1 MTLPSLQRF
10 SKAIVGQMMAGADVN
25 IFATHVIGQY
35 PVGQGCQGA
44 AGEIYRYA
52 SFDGPTAPG
61 LLVGPTLANVAK
73 SIQTSFPTA
82 TPITVQ
88 AEYPI
93 LPNTIG
99 SHYIEGA
106 FASVTANEY
115 AGGKIVIAAKS
126 GAGYTYDIKGN
137 SATGNPQAGNVRFQL
152 VQPLQ
157 VTLGTNSSVIIA
169 PNMCNDLQSAS
180 VTTNWQVAGVT
191 MSQTGQNSTSNNLFG
206 WIQTKGLVGCTEDAT
221 TAIVNGQGVS
231 LSKINNGY
239 YAAYGAT
246 GTASGGVQGLPAI
259 GQSVQANGSTGG
271 IGVIYL
277 ILE

>member
-44 AGEIYRYA
+44 AGEIYRYC

-61 LLVGPTLANVAK
+61 TIVGPTLANVAK

-106 FASVTANEY
+106 FASVTINEY

-126 GAGYTYDIKGN
+126 GAGFTYDIKGN
-137 SATGNPQAGNVRFQL
+137 TATGTPQAGNVRFQL

-157 VTLGTNSSVIIA
+157 VTLGTNSSIIIA
-169 PNMCNDLQSAS
+169 PNMYNDLQAAS
-180 VTTNWQVAGVT
+180 VTTNWQVSGVT

-221 TAIVNGQGVS
+221 TAIVNGQGVA
-231 LSKINNGY
+231 LSKVNNGY

-259 GQSVQANGSTGG
+259 GQSVQANGNTGG

>member
-25 IFATHVIGQY
+25 IYATHVIAQY
-35 PVGQGCQGA
+35 PIGQGCQGA
-44 AGEIYRYA
+44 AGEIYRYS

-61 LLVGPTLANVAK
+61 TLVAPTLANVGQ
-73 SIQTSFPTA
+73 SIKTSFPSA

-106 FASVTANEY
+106 FATVTANQY
-115 AGGKIVIAAKS
+115 AGGKIIIAAKS

-137 SATGNPQAGNVRFQL
+137 TATGNPQSGNVRFQL
-152 VQPLQ
+152 VQPIQ
-157 VTLGTNSSVIIA
+157 SNLGTNSSIIIA
-169 PNMCNDLQSAS
+169 PSMFNDLQSAS
-180 VTTNWQVAGVT
+180 VLTNWQVAGVT
-191 MSQTGQNSTSNNLFG
+191 LSQTGQNSTSNNFFG
-206 WIQTKGLVGCTEDAT
+206 WIQTKGVIGALEDAT
-221 TAIVNGQGVS
+221 TAIVAGQGIS
-231 LSKINNGY
+231 LSKTNSGF

-246 GTASGGVQGLPAI
+246 GTASGGVQSLPAV
-259 GQSVQANGSTGG
+259 GQSVQANGTTGG
-271 IGVIYL
+271 IGAIYL